1 MLGFFSFYWS
11 ITHHNNLEG
20 IKTIS
25 NRSKARFK
33 INNWSNKTLSPIY
46 NILLVT
52 IIKKY
57 KRHYLYQ
64 SVVFCRNIC
73 SYPFHSFQRLN
84 FSCTV
89 GCGGWKIP
97 QLDNLWTG
105 SPGTRGYRSR
115 CCWRFSSHVVLLRKK
130 ITNGERYKLFI
141 STIFPLYSISLH
153 FRLEFFFFFSFCSK
167 YQFFLKP
174 LA

>member
-1 MLGFFSFYWS
+1 M
-11 ITHHNNLEG
+11 
-20 IKTIS
+20 
-25 NRSKARFK
+25 
-33 INNWSNKTLSPIY
+33 
-46 NILLVT
+46 LVT

-130 ITNGERYKLFI
+130 NNKWWTLQIIHFYYF
-141 STIFPLYSISLH
+141 SLYSISLH
-153 FRLEFFFFFSFCSK
+153 FRQEFFFFF
-167 YQFFLKP
+167 FLFQISVLFKAP
-174 LA
+174 GTIILNEILIL

>member
-1 MLGFFSFYWS
+1 MLV
-11 ITHHNNLEG
+11 
-20 IKTIS
+20 
-25 NRSKARFK
+25 A
-33 INNWSNKTLSPIY
+33 
-46 NILLVT
+46 
-52 IIKKY
+52 IIEKY

-97 QLDNLWTG
+97 QMDNLWTG

-130 ITNGERYKLFI
+130 NDKWWTLQIIHFYYFFLLFN
-141 STIFPLYSISLH
+141 IFTFSSGIFL
-153 FRLEFFFFFSFCSK
+153 FFFFLFQISVLFK
-167 YQFFLKP
+167 APGTIILNEI
-174 LA
+174 LIL

>member
-1 MLGFFSFYWS
+1 M
-11 ITHHNNLEG
+11 
-20 IKTIS
+20 
-25 NRSKARFK
+25 
-33 INNWSNKTLSPIY
+33 
-46 NILLVT
+46 LVT

-97 QLDNLWTG
+97 QMDNLWTG

-130 ITNGERYKLFI
+130 ITNGERYKWFI
-141 STIFPLYSISLH
+141 STIFSLYSISLH
-153 FRLEFFFFFSFCSK
+153 FRLEFFFFF
-167 YQFFLKP
+167 FLFQISVLFKAP
-174 LA
+174 GTIILNTDIVDESSVKQNLL

>member
-1 MLGFFSFYWS
+1 M
-11 ITHHNNLEG
+11 
-20 IKTIS
+20 
-25 NRSKARFK
+25 
-33 INNWSNKTLSPIY
+33 
-46 NILLVT
+46 LVT

-130 ITNGERYKLFI
+130 TTNGERYTNYSFLLFFPFI
-141 STIFPLYSISLH
+141 QYLYIFVWNFS
-153 FRLEFFFFFSFCSK
+153 FFSFCSK

-174 LA
+174 LAQSYQMKY